1 MKNSLG
7 AQAIERIAQSF
18 ELVDPKFAT
27 ERFKAFALDGI
38 DELELKARVAHIIEA
53 LAKCLPSEFEK
64 CALLLGELKKVWV
77 QGDEEDSYQSFAAW
91 PVIDYIAV
99 YGIEYP
105 DVALPLLRQLT
116 SLFSAEF
123 AIRAFIVRYPQL
135 CQRYFTLW
143 VADDDE
149 HVRRLVSEGARPRL
163 PWGSQLAIYI
173 AEPNINLKHLDVL
186 KNDSSLYVR
195 RSVANHL
202 NDIAKD
208 HPQFVIDVCEGW
220 VSQADKNVK
229 WVISHATRSLV
240 KQGHKRVYPL
250 LGYTA
255 APNVAQGAL
264 ELVSEELALGE
275 AIEFAFK
282 ISSLGQGQQ
291 KMVVDYAIGFVK
303 ANGELREK
311 VFKLKNVTINEGGSI
326 ELNKRHLIKP
336 ISTRKYYSGRHSLSI
351 LINGESVAKA
361 FFDLK
366 CD

>member
-7 AQAIERIAQSF
+7 AQAIERIAQNF
-18 ELVDPKFAT
+18 ALVDPEFAT
-27 ERFKAFALDGI
+27 ERFKGLALDGI
-38 DELELKARVAHIIEA
+38 DELELKARVSHIIDA
-53 LAKCLPSEFEK
+53 LAGCLPQDFEK
-64 CALLLGELKKVWV
+64 CALLLWELKAVWV
-77 QGDEEDSYQSFAAW
+77 SGDQEDSYQAFAAW

-99 YGIEYP
+99 YGIECP
-105 DVALPLLRQLT
+105 DIALRLLKHLT

-135 CQRYFTLW
+135 CQGYFTIW
-143 VADDDE
+143 VTDDDE

-163 PWGSQLAIYI
+163 PWGSQLAMYI
-173 AEPNINLKHLDVL
+173 EQPCANLRHLEVL
-186 KNDSSLYVR
+186 KNDASLYVR

-220 VSQADKNVK
+220 MGQADDNVK

-240 KQGHKRVYPL
+240 KQGYKRVYSL

-255 APNVAQGAL
+255 APNVAQVDL
-264 ELVSEELALGE
+264 ELACEEIVLGE
-275 AIEFAFK
+275 VLEFSFK
-282 ISSLGQGQQ
+282 LSSMGQEQQ

-311 VFKLKNVTINEGGSI
+311 VFKLKNITINEGADI
-326 ELNKRHLIKP
+326 RLNKRHVIKP

-351 LINGESVAKA
+351 LINGESVAQA
-361 FFDLK
+361 CFDLK